1 MYNIGG
7 LSCIGGI
14 FPLVFHAIQF
24 AIFPILII
32 ASSTSISSSYS
43 QSSSQTTHNQSI
55 PPTVTNTISAS
66 GALYDSVGMYG
77 KFIESS
83 VLEI

>member
-1 MYNIGG
+1 M
-7 LSCIGGI
+7 
-14 FPLVFHAIQF
+14 FHGIQF

-32 ASSTSISSSYS
+32 ASSTSISSSYP
-43 QSSSQTTHNQSI
+43 QSSSQTTYNQSI
-55 PPTVTNTISAS
+55 LSTVTNTISVSATS
-66 GALYDSVGMYG
+66 YDTVGMYG